1 MNMLSA
7 NIDPAEISH
16 FESLASRWWDANGAM
31 KALHDINPLRA
42 NYIDQH
48 AKVAGKKLLDV
59 GCGGGILSEAMAQRG
74 AIVSAIDAGDE
85 PINVARLHLLES
97 ALNIDYQCTT
107 AEQYATEHAEQFDVI
122 TCMEM
127 LEHVPDP
134 RSVIQACADLCKPG
148 GYLFFSTI
156 NRNAKSWLMMIV
168 GAEYMLDMVPKGTH
182 TYDKLIRPSEL
193 ARSLRSAGLQLVDIR
208 GMEYKPLSKQYQLS
222 DNCDV
227 NYLLCARKPR

>member
-1 MNMLSA
+1 MKPLSA

-16 FESLASRWWDANGAM
+16 FESLASRWWDSNGAM

-42 NYIDQH
+42 NYIDEH

-74 AIVSAIDAGDE
+74 AIVSAIDAGEE

-97 ALNIDYQCTT
+97 CLNIDYQCAT
-107 AEQYATEHAEQFDVI
+107 AEQFASTHAEQFDVV

-134 RSVIQACADLCKPG
+134 QSVVQACADLCKPG

-168 GAEYMLDMVPKGTH
+168 GAEYILDMVPKGTH

-193 ARSLRSAGLQLVDIR
+193 ARSLRQAGLQLSDMR
-208 GMEYKPLSKQYQLS
+208 GMEYKPLSKQYHLTN
-222 DNCDV
+222 NCDV
-227 NYLLCARKPR
+227 NYLLCARKPL